1 MHGHGYAPP
10 QPGRPADGTLVALRV
25 IFIAVSVLS
34 CSFLAWVPMLRL
46 AVLTRKAV
54 DWALLVATL
63 LSTIGILVFLAV
75 AVPENEDEIS
85 DATALTFLGWVS
97 VVMVG
102 VIAYYVTA
110 ESRHYER
117 VAPRLQPQLPP
128 GVTGYGYP
136 PVAQPPVPN
145 PYAQP
150 VQPPVQPP
158 VGQQYTPPVPQP
170 PVAEPQQ
177 QHHPRIDQVRAE
189 LDELSDIL
197 RKGKDQREG
206 GR

>member
-10 QPGRPADGTLVALRV
+10 QPGRPADGTLIALRV
-25 IFIAVSVLS
+25 VFIALTVLS
-34 CSFLAWVPMLRL
+34 CSFLAWTPMLRL
-46 AVLTRKAV
+46 AILTRKAL
-54 DWALLVATL
+54 DWALLVTTL
-63 LSTIGILVFLAV
+63 LSSIGIMVFLGI
-75 AVPENEDEIS
+75 AVPEDEDELS
-85 DATALTFLGWVS
+85 DATALTFLGWVT

-117 VAPRLQPQLPP
+117 VAPRLHQ
-128 GVTGYGYP
+128 VTGYGYP

-145 PYAQP
+145 PYAQQR
-150 VQPPVQPP
+150 VQPPVP
-158 VGQQYTPPVPQP
+158 QQYTPPAHQP
-170 PVAEPQQ
+170 PAAAEPQQ

-197 RKGKDQREG
+197 RKSKDQREG